1 MPYIQME
8 DGKVEL
14 KSPLLEK
21 PSIKRQLEILEET
34 VDNARK
40 RIDYTTANDADLQK
54 AIEIVERFIR
64 RKRRVCYGGQAI
76 NALLSKE
83 RQFYDERYSV
93 PDYDFFSPTFE
104 EDTDELIEELKNAGF
119 NDVNKKLSVHDGTSK
134 ILMNFIP
141 VADCSSFHPTLFKM
155 LQKRA
160 VSVNGILYADPDF
173 LRMNMYVELSR
184 PRGEVDRWRKVFE
197 RLTLLNNE
205 YPPARCSQDIIV
217 SHSVQKEEREG
228 ILEFCIKRKRVLLG
242 PMCISLMQEGTGK
255 STKEK
260 LVGFGGPV
268 IFLSSQAKL
277 DGGDIGDILKGLHKG
292 KGNVDVH
299 EEVTLSHDLLNFT
312 TVKMGGRPIALI
324 FQEEACHSYSLLRLS
339 SGEEVRTGTH
349 DLLLQIYY
357 SIYLFGKKEKAF
369 FQTPIYCLIGKLHG
383 IEERARSKPSSY
395 VPAFGLRCS
404 GHQQGIATLLKQ
416 RAARTEREKGK
427 PTLHKTRRLRR

>member
-1 MPYIQME
+1 MANFHMTVKVFGRSKGQSVIAAAAYRA
-8 DGKVEL
+8 GKLGE
-14 KSPLLEK
+14 PLLD
-21 PSIKRQLEILEET
+21 EET
-34 VDNARK
+34 GLISDFSKKSGVISSKIYLPKDAPPEFQNRSKLWNTATRSETRKNSTLAREIEISLPNEVDDKFRE
-40 RIDYTTANDADLQK
+40 RLIEMI

-119 NDVNKKLSVHDGTSK
+119 HDVNKKLSVHDGTSK

-205 YPPARCSQDIIV
+205 YPPTRCSQDIIV
-217 SHSVQKEEREG
+217 SHSE
-228 ILEFCIKRKRVLLG
+228 
-242 PMCISLMQEGTGK
+242 
-255 STKEK
+255 
-260 LVGFGGPV
+260 
-268 IFLSSQAKL
+268 
-277 DGGDIGDILKGLHKG
+277 IG
-292 KGNVDVH
+292 
-299 EEVTLSHDLLNFT
+299 
-312 TVKMGGRPIALI
+312 
-324 FQEEACHSYSLLRLS
+324 
-339 SGEEVRTGTH
+339 
-349 DLLLQIYY
+349 
-357 SIYLFGKKEKAF
+357 
-369 FQTPIYCLIGKLHG
+369 
-383 IEERARSKPSSY
+383 RAH
-395 VPAFGLRCS
+395 V
-404 GHQQGIATLLKQ
+404 
-416 RAARTEREKGK
+416 
-427 PTLHKTRRLRR
+427 

>member
-1 MPYIQME
+1 
-8 DGKVEL
+8 
-14 KSPLLEK
+14 
-21 PSIKRQLEILEET
+21 
-34 VDNARK
+34 
-40 RIDYTTANDADLQK
+40 
-54 AIEIVERFIR
+54 
-64 RKRRVCYGGQAI
+64 
-76 NALLSKE
+76 
-83 RQFYDERYSV
+83 
-93 PDYDFFSPTFE
+93 
-104 EDTDELIEELKNAGF
+104 
-119 NDVNKKLSVHDGTSK
+119 
-134 ILMNFIP
+134 
-141 VADCSSFHPTLFKM
+141 
-155 LQKRA
+155 
-160 VSVNGILYADPDF
+160 
-173 LRMNMYVELSR
+173 MNMYVELSR

-205 YPPARCSQDIIV
+205 YPPTRCSQDIIV
-217 SHSVQKEEREG
+217 SHSVQKEEREA

-292 KGNVDVH
+292 KGNIDVH

-369 FQTPIYCLIGKLHG
+369 FQTPIYCLIGKLHS

-416 RAARTEREKGK
+416 RAARTEREKAGK
-427 PTLHKTRRLRR
+427 IKPSNKTRRLRG